1 MNQQRGA
8 LPQTQILVRDRA
20 RRFRHGRFATPLLA
34 TFRALAGVITKN
46 SGDGHHMKINHDP
59 EVYQSCEAAFLEAM
73 GRSIKVCI
81 DQSEIGTAAER
92 EALFMALLAVVAS
105 RCSGFAIGSTVLS
118 GSSAYPV
125 MGYARDD
132 DGVVYFGKGSRL
144 HELVAPLAAALAGV
158 APKVFVIDGFQ
169 FSTLDG
175 FFDEISRKLIPG
187 AHWGR
192 NLDAFNDILGGGFGT
207 PEEGFVLRWTNS
219 ARSRETLGYPET
231 VRCLDLKLQK
241 CHPANREDVA
251 RALEMAKTGVGPTVF
266 DWLVDI
272 IGDHGAGGKQAVCN
286 VRLILQ

>member
-81 DQSEIGTAAER
+81 DHSEIGTAVER
-92 EALFMALLAVVAS
+92 EALFMTLLAVVAS

-118 GSSAYPV
+118 GPSAYPV

-132 DGVVYFGKGSRL
+132 DGVVYFGNGSRL
-144 HELVAPLAAALAGV
+144 HELVAPLVAALAGV

-187 AHWGR
+187 AQWGR
-192 NLDAFNDILGGGFGT
+192 NLDAFNDILRGGFGT
-207 PEEGFVLRWTNS
+207 PEEGLCCDGLIRRGLERRWAIRRRSDAWTSSCRS
-219 ARSRETLGYPET
+219 AIRPIE
-231 VRCLDLKLQK
+231 
-241 CHPANREDVA
+241 
-251 RALEMAKTGVGPTVF
+251 KT
-266 DWLVDI
+266 
-272 IGDHGAGGKQAVCN
+272 
-286 VRLILQ
+286 